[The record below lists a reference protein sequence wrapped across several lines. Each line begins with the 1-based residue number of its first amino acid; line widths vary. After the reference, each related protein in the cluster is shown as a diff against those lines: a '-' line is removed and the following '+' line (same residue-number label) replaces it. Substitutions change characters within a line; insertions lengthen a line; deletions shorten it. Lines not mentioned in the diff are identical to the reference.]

1 MRTVT
6 YRKTVVLKNV
16 DEFAARFPQYG
27 PLARGEGRALF
38 DAAMRAEVFNDADA
52 LTRVQGLP
60 AVTAV
65 AVAVDE
71 LVGGALTGADRQ
83 FLGAV
88 TCVLM
93 EANGYAK
100 TGRKRAIPHPG
111 WSRGEV
117 YELTDC

>member
-1 MRTVT
+1 MRTIT
-6 YRKTVVLKNV
+6 YTKPVVLKNV
-16 DEFAARFPQYG
+16 EEFAARFPQYG
-27 PLARGEGRALF
+27 PLARGEGRTLF
-38 DAAMRAEVFNDADA
+38 DAAMRPEIFIDADA
-52 LTRVQGLP
+52 LTRVRGLP

-65 AVAVDE
+65 AVAVDGT
-71 LVGGALTGADRQ
+71 VGGTLTGADRQ

-100 TGRKRAIPHPG
+100 TGKKRAIPHPG

-117 YELTDC
+117 YEVAHS